1 MKLFTVIVSL
11 SILLLPMS
19 AFTADT
25 SVPKDV
31 LEKIKAK
38 AQSDAPGNR
47 SAQETQ
53 VKTQVEAYRKVQSYE
68 NKQVP
73 ITVIDK
79 IRFNIGRTH
88 PHDYTTQLFFMNQQ
102 VNAYLKLGLMSS
114 HLFPANLVTCENLRW
129 RITRTGRPA
138 VYRGTVK
145 PGTVDV
151 IYVEVR
157 SSRGLIGQNYGFPN
171 PGGSW
176 EIMVWGD
183 YNILK
188 KHREKFLCEKY

>member
-1 MKLFTVIVSL
+1 MKLFIVVVSL
-11 SILLLPMS
+11 SILLVPMP

-25 SVPKDV
+25 PVPKDV
-31 LEKIKAK
+31 MAKIKAK
-38 AQSDAPGNR
+38 AQTDSPGNR
-47 SAQETQ
+47 TAQQAQ
-53 VKTQVEAYRKVQSYE
+53 VKAQVEAYRKVQTYE
-68 NKQVP
+68 NKRVP
-73 ITVIDK
+73 VTVIDK
-79 IRFNIGRTH
+79 IRVNIGLTH
-88 PHDYTTQLFFMNQQ
+88 PYDYTTQLFFMNQQ
-102 VNAYLKLGLMSS
+102 VNSYLRMGLMSS
-114 HLFPANLVTCENLRW
+114 HLFPSSLVECEDLKW
-129 RITRTGRPA
+129 RLTVKGKPA

-157 SSRGLIGQNYGFPN
+157 GSRGLIGQNFGFPN